1 MLYLVTIGLIFAVLI
16 GGILV
21 DRGYRRFARHNPQLG
36 PFRPEGRQDCTSCV
50 AGSGCD
56 GSAAAAACA
65 TNQKK

>member
-1 MLYLVTIGLIFAVLI
+1 MKIYLLTIGFIFAVLI

-21 DRGYRRFARHNPQLG
+21 ERGYRRFARRNPELG

-56 GSAAAAACA
+56 ANASAACA
-65 TNQKK
+65 TQKK